1 MESSISF
8 WTNSLLK
15 MMSSYVFITGT
26 KLSVIRYFPL
36 PSFIN
41 IIPFATSRWESKEGR
56 HLYLNHSPYT
66 HTCQS
71 PLNYSLLYS
80 LLNVNSWLSSVS
92 PIMPPRYPDLDLFY
106 SHPLLLFLYYR
117 FIEST
122 QFLGH
127 PCGCL
132 DFFLDPILTIL
143 SFYLSFHYF
152 NLWRQI
158 SSTVRA
164 SLMSI

>member
-15 MMSSYVFITGT
+15 MISSYVFISRT
-26 KLSVIRYFPL
+26 KLSVKRYFPL

-41 IIPFATSRWESKEGR
+41 IISFATSQCESKEGR
-56 HLYLNHSPYT
+56 HLNLNHPPT
-66 HTCQS
+66 HT
-71 PLNYSLLYS
+71 LLFTIFLIKS
-80 LLNVNSWLSSVS
+80 NSWLTSSVS
-92 PIMPPRYPDLDLFY
+92 PIMPPRYPDPDLFY
-106 SHPLLLFLYYR
+106 SHPPPLFLYYR
-117 FIEST
+117 LIEST

-127 PCGCL
+127 PCGCS